1 MYQDLSARHGQP
13 VKNRIVELP
22 IRMKENSKT
31 ISGNSS
37 SPHGSPEQGYPL
49 LNGVR
54 LRLWR
59 RLLYGVFPGV
69 LGKNSLG
76 PRDPKRRRCAE

>member
-1 MYQDLSARHGQP
+1 MYQDLSARHGKP

-31 ISGNSS
+31 FSGNSS
-37 SPHGSPEQGYPL
+37 SPHGAPEQGYPL

-54 LRLWR
+54 LRL
-59 RLLYGVFPGV
+59 
-69 LGKNSLG
+69 
-76 PRDPKRRRCAE
+76 